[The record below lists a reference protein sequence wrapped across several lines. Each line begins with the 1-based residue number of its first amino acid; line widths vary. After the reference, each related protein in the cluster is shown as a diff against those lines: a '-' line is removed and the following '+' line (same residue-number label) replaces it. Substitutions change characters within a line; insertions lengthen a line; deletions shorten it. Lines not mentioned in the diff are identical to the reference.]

1 MIGEYR
7 RRRFFFFLFFFLTR
21 QLHFRYYF
29 RGRRRIQYQPILPRS
44 VERVSSL
51 SSKARRGEKEETRST
66 RGDLHFSNWSSVE
79 SSLMFFF
86 SFFFFFLFSQ
96 KKYVEFAKLEKFGR
110 FDSLGLA
117 NWKFLGLPRK
127 RFGFRRFRLEIDSV
141 TVIPLAI
148 AFFLPDTIAVTYG
161 AQMWNLL
168 SRKRTTTFGLIVYRY
183 RTIVCLCQRNKL
195 ETSNGT
201 YT

>member
-7 RRRFFFFLFFFLTR
+7 RRRFFFFFSFFLLGSFTFDITFEAGDVSSISRSFHARSRESLRFHRRRGEARKKKLDRLEAISTFPIDRVSSRLWCFFFL
-21 QLHFRYYF
+21 
-29 RGRRRIQYQPILPRS
+29 S
-44 VERVSSL
+44 
-51 SSKARRGEKEETRST
+51 
-66 RGDLHFSNWSSVE
+66 
-79 SSLMFFF
+79 
-86 SFFFFFLFSQ
+86 SFFFCFLRRNTSSSPSS
-96 KKYVEFAKLEKFGR
+96 KNSGR
-110 FDSLGLA
+110 FDSGLA

>member
-7 RRRFFFFLFFFLTR
+7 RRRFFFFFSFFLLGSFTFDITFEAGDVSSISRSFHARSRESLRFHRRRGEARKKKLDRLEAISTFPIDRVSSRLWCFFFFL
-21 QLHFRYYF
+21 L
-29 RGRRRIQYQPILPRS
+29 
-44 VERVSSL
+44 
-51 SSKARRGEKEETRST
+51 
-66 RGDLHFSNWSSVE
+66 
-79 SSLMFFF
+79 
-86 SFFFFFLFSQ
+86 FFLFSQ
-96 KKYVEFAKLEKFGR
+96 KKYVEFAKLEKLGR
-110 FDSLGLA
+110 FDSGLA

>member
-86 SFFFFFLFSQ
+86 SFFFFFCFLRRNTSSSPSS
-96 KKYVEFAKLEKFGR
+96 KNSGR
-110 FDSLGLA
+110 FDSGLA